1 MTSREGRA
9 RVLSDAQIQQ
19 FIDDGFV
26 RIDEAFPSQLADACR
41 AILWR
46 DLPCDPD
53 EPKTWT
59 RPVVRLGWYDDPPF
73 REAANTPVLHAAFDQ
88 LVGRG
93 RWRPRTNLGGFPV
106 RFPSD
111 EDPGDAGWHIDTSFP
126 GQHGN
131 PEERHDFS
139 DWRANVTSHGRALL
153 MLFLFS
159 DVGESDAP
167 TRIKAGSH
175 LDIARVLAPAGEAGM
190 SNPMLAP
197 HLAEIDQPV
206 VRAAAP
212 APSISA
218 IPSSCMP
225 RNCTTVRRRAS
236 SRNRRCIRQCHCRST
251 APTATIRQWSS
262 RSGRRYGQSPNRQQK
277 RRRRMRRL
285 FNLACGGLTPLRPL
299 PSPAPGRNPGPWRRR
314 RGRRTRSRPS
324 RRCRHSGSRP

>member
-1 MTSREGRA
+1 MTSRQGRA

-26 RIDEAFPSQLADACR
+26 RIDEAFPRQLADACR
-41 AILWR
+41 TILWR

-59 RPVVRLGWYDDPPF
+59 RPVVRLGWYGDPPF
-73 REAANTPVLHAAFDQ
+73 REAANTFLLHAAFDQ

-93 RWRPRTNLGGFPV
+93 RWRPRTNLGSFPV

-126 GQHGN
+126 GPHSN
-131 PEERHDFS
+131 LEERHDFS
-139 DWRANVTSHGRALL
+139 DWRANVTSRGRALL

-190 SNPMLAP
+190 SNAVLAP
-197 HLAEIDQPV
+197 HLAEIDRPV
-206 VRAAAP
+206 VLATGRAGTVYLCHPFLVHAAQMHHGATPRFLAQPPLHP
-212 APSISA
+212 A
-218 IPSSCMP
+218 
-225 RNCTTVRRRAS
+225 V
-236 SRNRRCIRQCHCRST
+236 
-251 APTATIRQWSS
+251 
-262 RSGRRYGQSPNRQQK
+262 
-277 RRRRMRRL
+277 
-285 FNLACGGLTPLRPL
+285 PLRIDRPNGDY
-299 PSPAPGRNPGPWRRR
+299 SPVELAIRKAL
-314 RGRRTRSRPS
+314 RSAAE
-324 RRCRHSGSRP
+324 